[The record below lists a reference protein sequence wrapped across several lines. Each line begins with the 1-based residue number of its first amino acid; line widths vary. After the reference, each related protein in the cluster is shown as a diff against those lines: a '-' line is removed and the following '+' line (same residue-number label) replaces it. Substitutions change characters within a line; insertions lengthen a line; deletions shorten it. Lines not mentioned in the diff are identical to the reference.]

1 MNEINRIIKRRT
13 CKIAG
18 FPINRK
24 LVVMLE
30 PGDVIAMREAGR
42 QKTYRGSIDKI
53 FWMLC
58 KWQCEFDRREK
69 SKRKKL
75 KGVSHV

>member
-1 MNEINRIIKRRT
+1 MNEINKIIKRRT

-30 PGDVIAMREAGR
+30 PGDVLAIREAGR
-42 QKTYRGSIDKI
+42 RKVYRGSIEKI
-53 FWMLC
+53 YWLLV
-58 KWQCEFDRREK
+58 KLQVEFERREK
-69 SKRKKL
+69 QKIKEAKH
-75 KGVSHV
+75 G

>member
-30 PGDVIAMREAGR
+30 PGDVLAIREAGR
-42 QKTYRGSIDKI
+42 QKVYRGSIEKI
-53 FWMLC
+53 YWLLV
-58 KWQCEFDRREK
+58 KWQVEFERREK
-69 SKRKKL
+69 QRAKEKH
-75 KGVSHV
+75 G